1 MPRRERARRTW
12 NSIACAC
19 RLSSLNPVNTQLVLR
34 GSISALVA
42 QEATI
47 NLDERF
53 LLTRREA
60 QVGANRGL
68 HAGPVGLEAL
78 VAEPARDRIKLLRS
92 DAQSLGD
99 RLQDIRRRLV
109 EAALDLTQ
117 VWLRDASQIRELA

>member
-1 MPRRERARRTW
+1 MPRRERARRVW
-12 NSIACAC
+12 NSVASAC
-19 RLSSLNPVNTQLVLR
+19 RLPSLTPVNTLPA
-34 GSISALVA
+34 SAVVA
-42 QEATI
+42 QEAAI

-60 QVGANRGL
+60 QVCANRGL
-68 HAGPVGLEAL
+68 HASPVGVAFL

-109 EAALDLTQ
+109 EAALDLAQ
-117 VWLRDASQIRELA
+117 VWIRDARQIRELA